1 VQPPPE
7 FLQFDGRRIDLPNGS
22 VDRIICFDSFHHAP
36 NPRAMVAEFGR
47 VLADGG
53 IAAFAEPGPRHAE
66 APRSQ
71 FESQTYGVVERDV
84 DVHDIWRTARAN
96 GFADL
101 RMSVFHGPA
110 FQLPL
115 EEYEQRLA
123 GGAVQESWLAST
135 RKFLRHVRFF
145 ALVKG
150 GEGAADSRSPA
161 GLKCDIRVLTDR
173 REDLQGARMLEVAVT
188 NTGTATWLPSNE
200 LRGGVSLGSHV
211 YDESGNL
218 VSFDFHVVPLTNPP
232 RAIQPGES
240 VRTQFTV
247 PALPAGGR
255 RLELDC
261 VASHVTW
268 FAQAGS
274 KPILVDF

>member
-1 VQPPPE
+1 
-7 FLQFDGRRIDLPNGS
+7 
-22 VDRIICFDSFHHAP
+22 
-36 NPRAMVAEFGR
+36 
-47 VLADGG
+47 
-53 IAAFAEPGPRHAE
+53 
-66 APRSQ
+66 
-71 FESQTYGVVERDV
+71 
-84 DVHDIWRTARAN
+84 
-96 GFADL
+96 
-101 RMSVFHGPA
+101 MSVFHGPA

-115 EEYEQRLA
+115 EEYEQLLA